1 MNWEIGQK
9 VAALCNVS
17 IFNHDNTWLEN
28 VIEIDQVF
36 NISSIE
42 TGCCMSLL
50 DIGKTYNGKGTALFY
65 DCEKCK
71 KEYCFKENETIL
83 FNEEWFRPID
93 DNESKAS
100 KAIRKISNLFPKKKK
115 LGGKFIKIKV
125 RRPVLPPFLEPEKS
139 PIIEPKREVEIVP
152 EWEEELV

>member
-1 MNWEIGQK
+1 MNWKIGHK
-9 VAALCNVS
+9 VAALYNVS
-17 IFNHDNTWLEN
+17 IYNHDNTWLEN

-50 DIGKTYNGKGTALFY
+50 DIGKTYNGEGTALFY

-100 KAIRKISNLFPKKKK
+100 KAIRKISNLFTKKKK
-115 LGGKFIKIKV
+115 SEGHFIKIKV
-125 RRPVLPPFLEPEKS
+125 RTPVLPPFLEPEKS